1 MSRILNEPQEK
12 YLNQFKKENDPLILE
27 MEEFAGKNNV
37 PILSWQSA
45 DFLETLIKMMNPER
59 VLEIGTAIAYS
70 SIRIAKNL
78 NENAVLQTIEKSKD
92 NIELA
97 KNNIKRAGFG
107 KKIEILEGDALKI
120 MPGLKEEYDFIFLDA
135 DKEDYME
142 LFNHSLRLLKKNGVI
157 FIDNLLWHGYAAAQE
172 IPENYRESA
181 KHIKRF
187 NEIFISHKMLKTT
200 IIPVGDGIGLGV
212 KV

>member
-1 MSRILNEPQEK
+1 MSRILNDPQEK

-45 DFLETLIKMMNPER
+45 DFLEILIKMMNPER

-142 LFNHSLRLLKKNGVI
+142 LFNHSLR
-157 FIDNLLWHGYAAAQE
+157 
-172 IPENYRESA
+172 
-181 KHIKRF
+181 
-187 NEIFISHKMLKTT
+187 MLKREW
-200 IIPVGDGIGLGV
+200 GNLY
-212 KV
+212 